1 MWPGSGHSLKTE
13 ERENLQVVI
22 SDGLCGEVG
31 EA

>member
-13 ERENLQVVI
+13 ERENLQVV